1 MTTLVTFVPAATS
14 VRAAAAE
21 LCSWLTFTASV
32 LFTPAAT
39 LVIWLPPLFR
49 PAVVRLTDLLALVG
63 LVMVIP
69 ALLMVVLPVFT
80 LPVSVRSRF
89 LFRLT

>member
-1 MTTLVTFVPAATS
+1 M
-14 VRAAAAE
+14 
-21 LCSWLTFTASV
+21 
-32 LFTPAAT
+32 
-39 LVIWLPPLFR
+39 IWLPPLFR